1 MPSGGKDPNEGFR
14 PVKVR
19 WLKTVEG
26 ISIYTGIAEIV
37 EGETAIL
44 DPSEAGRAI
53 SKGLAVVVETD
64 KPESGP
70 KPRRA
75 PKLAPVETGAGG
87 EV

>member
-19 WLKTVEG
+19 WLKTVKG
-26 ISIYTGIAEIV
+26 IPIYTGIAKIV
-37 EGETAIL
+37 EGKTAIL

-53 SKGLAVVVETD
+53 AKGLAVAVEAD

-75 PKLAPVETGAGG
+75 TKPAVE
-87 EV
+87 V